1 MNGLPQTRKIARR
14 ILLLPRWLWYSL
26 LAMST
31 WGVWGVTS
39 KAEVHYVDPL
49 LGQLL
54 LTIGWVP
61 LVLAVVFSKNL
72 KTRTNLPK
80 GIAYAVLTGLITCA
94 GNIAFFGALSK
105 GGPASTVVP
114 VCALYPVVTVISA
127 VLFLKERVN
136 RVQMVG
142 ISMALVAIFLLSEG

>member
-1 MNGLPQTRKIARR
+1 MSGTPETRQNARR
-14 ILLLPRWLWYSL
+14 TLLLPRWLWYSL
-26 LAMST
+26 FAMLT

-39 KAEVHYVDPL
+39 KAEIRYVDAL

-54 LTIGWVP
+54 LTIGWMP

-72 KTRTNLPK
+72 RTGTNLPK
-80 GIAYAVLTGLITCA
+80 GTAYALLTGFITCA
-94 GNIAFFGALSK
+94 GNIAFLAALSK

-114 VCALYPVVTVISA
+114 VCGLYPLVTVISA

-136 RVQMVG
+136 RVQVVG
-142 ISMALVAIFLLSEG
+142 IGLALVAIFLLSEG

>member
-1 MNGLPQTRKIARR
+1 MNVLSEARKLARR

-26 LAMST
+26 IAMLA
-31 WGVWGVTS
+31 WGVWGVIS

-61 LVLAVVFSKNL
+61 LVLAVVLSKNL
-72 KTRTNLPK
+72 KTGTNLPR
-80 GIAYAVLTGLITCA
+80 GTAYAVLTGLITCA
-94 GNIAFFGALSK
+94 GNIAFFGALSN

-136 RVQMVG
+136 RVQVIG